1 MNRYQNQYGTQ
12 QNQFANQ
19 HQYGNQNQYGG
30 TQTAYQTQTQNRYQT
45 QYRTQNAM
53 QGQNMGMQNDN
64 GSGLRFGA
72 HEFLETQEALRTKAA
87 HIELY
92 GVMISQAQDPHLR
105 DILTNQQRRMVQGY
119 NQGLALLMNHGMQT
133 NLPHTPQMNVYERT
147 QIGLNHP
154 QSPAPNPGTTTLS
167 DRTIAQ
173 VALDLHKAGART
185 AMTWALECVQPQI
198 RQYHATGANT
208 CQEMAYECWQFLN
221 YNGYYQVPQLA
232 DHTMRTIIESY
243 SY

>member
-12 QNQFANQ
+12 T
-19 HQYGNQNQYGG
+19 QYGNQNQN
-30 TQTAYQTQTQNRYQT
+30 TYQT
-45 QYRTQNAM
+45 QYQQPQYQAPYKTQQYQNQNMMQA
-53 QGQNMGMQNDN
+53 QGQGMQNVN

-119 NQGLALLMNHGMQT
+119 QQGLALLTNHGVQT
-133 NLPHTPQMNVYERT
+133 NLPHSPQVHVYERT

-154 QSPAPNPGTTTLS
+154 QSPAPNPNTSKLS

-173 VALDLHKAGART
+173 LALDMHKSGACMS
-185 AMTWALECVQPQI
+185 MTWALECVQPQI
-198 RQYHATGANT
+198 RQYHATGANV